1 MNLPAAEIG
10 GDGPADSL
18 SGTRDDNTIQF
29 HGVLKISGEFGKRAA
44 FKPAPSK
51 RKSDDDNLRNI
62 ELKKLFSGPVG
73 VNDYSGFRL
82 NAV

>member
-1 MNLPAAEIG
+1 
-10 GDGPADSL
+10 
-18 SGTRDDNTIQF
+18 
-29 HGVLKISGEFGKRAA
+29 LKISGEFGKRAA